1 MRVPSPL
8 ICLLMSVISGP
19 HAYAQEESVQR
30 ELIRRDQQ
38 ADAFALQ
45 LKAHQE
51 SLRSNAPGSPAAR
64 ELEQRRFERAQRL
77 EQMNERQLQGAGR
90 SGPQAHAHER
100 ELAAQ
105 ERRTVLDALL
115 EAPPRGLEG
124 VVRPLPLTP

>member
-1 MRVPSPL
+1 MRFPSAL

-19 HAYAQEESVQR
+19 RAYAQEDGIQR

-51 SLRSNAPGSPAAR
+51 GLRSNAPGPAAR

-77 EQMNERQLQGAGR
+77 EQMSERQLQAAGR
-90 SGPQAHAHER
+90 SGPAEQPYQR

-124 VVRPLPLTP
+124 AVRPLPLTP